1 MLPPALILIRDVTRE
16 APVTTMIRGL
26 LATTAL
32 LLAAA
37 CGGDDSPESV
47 GATARATL
55 AMPNGHAVGQVI
67 LTQTATGVLISAE
80 VVGLTPGAHGF
91 HIHGVGACSPD
102 FTAAGS
108 HFAPDGKPHG
118 YLAEG
123 GPHAGD
129 LPNLHAGEDGSA
141 RAEYFT
147 DAVTLDSGPDHSLFD
162 DDGSA
167 FIVHADPDDYRDVAS
182 AGARIACG
190 VIERG

>member
-1 MLPPALILIRDVTRE
+1 MPRTLWVI
-16 APVTTMIRGL
+16 
-26 LATTAL
+26 LATLA

-37 CGGDDSPESV
+37 SCGGGDSPGEV

-55 AMPNGHAVGQVI
+55 TAPAGHAMGEVT
-67 LTQTATGVLISAE
+67 LTQTPTGVLISAE
-80 VVGLTPGAHGF
+80 VTGLSPGAHGF

-102 FTAAGS
+102 FKAAGS
-108 HFAPDGKPHG
+108 HFAPGGEPHG
-118 YLAEG
+118 FLHED

-129 LPNLHAGEDGSA
+129 LPNIHADEDGNA

-147 DAVTLDSGPDHSLFD
+147 AAITLDAGADHSLFD
-162 DDGSA
+162 EDGSS
-167 FIVHADPDDYRDVAS
+167 FIVHADPDDYLDVGS